1 MIYLVL
7 KQILSSPQVNRTQT
21 IEDQFIFPLP
31 SNNTDK
37 DNSHNEINKKF
48 SLLNKIEE
56 ISVPDFLRESNIDR
70 SSIGKI
76 KNIGEEKRKFEEI
89 NNITNYEKKFDLP
102 ILISKKIS
110 NNQMSIFGDDLNLSY
125 NTNLSNINIKNN
137 ESLFSQNNND
147 FNDFSVSF
155 FSNENK

>member
-1 MIYLVL
+1 MLRIIVL
-7 KQILSSPQVNRTQT
+7 KL
-21 IEDQFIFPLP
+21 FHL
-31 SNNTDK
+31 
-37 DNSHNEINKKF
+37 
-48 SLLNKIEE
+48 EE